1 MHRLYRNREAALDF
15 AIANW
20 FKKSSRFTAIV
31 DIRGS
36 F

>member
-15 AIANW
+15 TIASW
-20 FKKSSRFTAIV
+20 FRKLSRFKAII